1 MDQYHKV
8 GPTLGAKKWDPLPSK
23 VVMVD
28 RSKSQRGKNEN
39 WVQTDL
45 VDLAQDFQESDPR
58 LFIPN
63 E

>member
-1 MDQYHKV
+1 MDEYHKV
-8 GPTLGAKKWDPLPSK
+8 GPTLGTKKGDPLPPK

-45 VDLAQDFQESDPR
+45 VDLA
-58 LFIPN
+58 
-63 E
+63 